1 MLPAVFI
8 DAEVFIWN
16 NGTFESINL
25 STAFTIALSHVQ
37 QIKLPSSS
45 LHPPGNI
52 VGVRSTS
59 HNSNLLKNA
68 SQWFQMNFNCSAFVL
83 ISLNRSGLLCQVL
96 SLILDCLR
104 TDGNARSDGKR
115 GTLKKLLRR
124 FMIPFLATAWFWL
137 RWSLQ
142 FIITNKKVTRGRRME
157 FMLRKERERAICISQ
172 HYSN

>member
-37 QIKLPSSS
+37 QIKLPSSPFN
-45 LHPPGNI
+45 PPGNI

-83 ISLNRSGLLCQVL
+83 ISLN
-96 SLILDCLR
+96 SLFRNSPSLGSCVKFSPSFWIACVQMAMLVNMKIQRWQKGDVEKIAPQIYDPLFSHSVIL
-104 TDGNARSDGKR
+104 APVVS
-115 GTLKKLLRR
+115 
-124 FMIPFLATAWFWL
+124 
-137 RWSLQ
+137 
-142 FIITNKKVTRGRRME
+142 
-157 FMLRKERERAICISQ
+157 AI
-172 HYSN
+172 HHN